1 MKLQFPWA
9 KRKHY
14 HADPSFLKY
23 DTCAKCRHL
32 LLIGHVENQRVEVID
47 KSKGVTLSYTE
58 LYGKS
63 CAPRYDRK
71 EIAIDGKIRF
81 YKEGNEVESYEEDT

>member
-1 MKLQFPWA
+1 
-9 KRKHY
+9 
-14 HADPSFLKY
+14 
-23 DTCAKCRHL
+23 
-32 LLIGHVENQRVEVID
+32 VENQIVEVID
-47 KSKGVTLSYTE
+47 RSRGTSHIE